1 MVTGH
6 VTYSH
11 TEWVYAD
18 FYSSIMMIIIKI
30 SRNNRNSATEQKPR
44 RQRRRWGKY
53 NLKEFITNLLKG
65 LSRSNNNLIRFSF
78 LLLGNEPASTLMK
91 SSSSPIWCS
100 DIVYLH
106 LPANNHR
113 NTIIIAIHV
122 IHLNATKEDHRVYII
137 LILHVIVTPNL
148 TELL

>member
-1 MVTGH
+1 
-6 VTYSH
+6 
-11 TEWVYAD
+11 
-18 FYSSIMMIIIKI
+18 
-30 SRNNRNSATEQKPR
+30 
-44 RQRRRWGKY
+44 
-53 NLKEFITNLLKG
+53 
-65 LSRSNNNLIRFSF
+65 
-78 LLLGNEPASTLMK
+78 MK

-106 LPANNHR
+106 LPANNQR
-113 NTIIIAIHV
+113 NTIIIIAIHV